1 VRNVTERLQS
11 GNRVLLPGTE
21 VWATVTDVIETA
33 TGWRVYADTDG
44 GDTLRRDLTPEQ
56 AEGIEVISEDGSAES
71 VCVLA
76 GLWTEWMQA
85 ATYSASATAL
95 ATTPLRPY
103 AHQDNAVYGAM
114 LPQPRLRFL
123 LADEPGTGKTIMA
136 GMYLR
141 EMRRLGL
148 VNRALVVS
156 PAHLVTKWQADFER
170 FFGGGLKRITSNTAK
185 DGPLRPDQDLWIT
198 SLDLAAVNPMVQ
210 EVIRPDRAGW
220 DVVVIDEAHRLTP
233 TAQGYYQ
240 VGRMLSYGSPRILLM
255 TATPHR
261 GSEWL
266 FRSLLHLL
274 DPAVFPSAD
283 KDEDLTHHVKPGRIH
298 FIRRMKEELLDYD
311 GITPLFKR
319 RKASNIAV
327 PLNAAE
333 AAFYQQALE
342 LVDTY
347 FPPASAALAR
357 MVYGKR
363 AASSLYALA
372 ETLRRRRDHMGAE
385 APVVAGA
392 AADPENEDPPSR
404 DEAKVTHEVSRSA
417 KAERIAIS
425 QVLAELEPVLTSDTH
440 PASKWPAIENDCLT
454 ANGIVPGNG
463 EQAVVFT
470 EYADTA
476 DWLVSRFQ
484 GAGYTARRYSGRDPY
499 PIRDETRT
507 AFAEHGFQILVST
520 DAGNEGIDLQSAHV
534 LVNWDIPWSL
544 VRLEQRMGRI
554 HRLGQE
560 RDVELYNL
568 IATDTREG
576 EALQVL
582 LDNLVTA
589 ANRLDGKLFDCLSLV
604 AENLNLDLESLLA
617 RAYDDRA
624 VPQDVMNA
632 ARAMTAARLE
642 AEAKKATREERF
654 LRSPVDI
661 TSALAVVHK
670 DALDRVNPHII
681 EIFLARLSAAGV
693 LTASRYA
700 SGDGIFLVRAVPGG
714 LLPAEL
720 GGGGQAIVATS
731 IAAVDRAL
739 REGSTA
745 TGVTVLGPGGAA
757 FRSLVAAAQQRL
769 RPQMFQGGTLSDR
782 TTSTGYDVACYE
794 AKVTEGSRRT
804 IWQFLIRVDDTGARR
819 IRWESLANLAS
830 GDKARRALHPAR
842 AADAD
847 TAARDAADAERAK
860 RLKALG
866 EWLSAARH
874 DLSRLPDTLTS
885 DIAEPVRRSAE
896 RRRLEAA
903 VADNLANLEQ
913 MATVHLGDV
922 RRIGWAHVVPAGP
935 PPDPTEKD
943 SEDIS
948 MRLVGKVLRS
958 AGWGVADVHSEDRGY
973 DLLAIKGRRQL
984 CIEVKGVW
992 YSASASGVVLTG
1004 NELLIA
1010 GQMGRDYWLWV
1021 VDGCS
1026 DRAGKT
1032 FGIYA
1037 DPATEFAGLTKDQ
1050 TLIRVPGSV
1059 LKSARQE
1066 AVPT

>member
-1 VRNVTERLQS
+1 
-11 GNRVLLPGTE
+11 
-21 VWATVTDVIETA
+21 
-33 TGWRVYADTDG
+33 
-44 GDTLRRDLTPEQ
+44 
-56 AEGIEVISEDGSAES
+56 
-71 VCVLA
+71 
-76 GLWTEWMQA
+76 
-85 ATYSASATAL
+85 
-95 ATTPLRPY
+95 
-103 AHQDNAVYGAM
+103 M

-141 EMRRLGL
+141 EMQRLGL

-170 FFGGGLKRITSNTAK
+170 FFGGGLKRITSETAK

-210 EVIRPDRAGW
+210 EAIRPDRAGW

-240 VGRMLSYGSPRILLM
+240 VGRMLSHGCPRMLLM

-266 FRSLLHLL
+266 FRSLLHIL
-274 DPAVFPSAD
+274 DPAVFPPAE
-283 KDEDLTHHVKPGRIH
+283 KDEDLTQHIKPGRTH

-311 GITPLFKR
+311 GVTPLFKGR
-319 RKASNIAV
+319 NASNIAV
-327 PLNAAE
+327 PLNAIE
-333 AAFYQQALE
+333 AAFYRQAHE
-342 LVDTY
+342 LVDAY
-347 FPPASAALAR
+347 FPPNSAALAR

-372 ETLRRRRDHMGAE
+372 ETLRRRRDNMGAE
-385 APVVAGA
+385 APVAAGA
-392 AADPENEDPPSR
+392 AVDPEDEDPPSR
-404 DEAKVTHEVSRSA
+404 DEAKVTHEASRSA
-417 KAERIAIS
+417 KAERKAIG
-425 QVLAELEPVLTSDTH
+425 QVLGELELLLASDSQH
-440 PASKWPAIENDCLT
+440 VSKWPAIEADCLVV
-454 ANGIVPGNG
+454 NGIVPGNG

-476 DWLVSRFQ
+476 DWLVGRFRA
-484 GAGYTARRYSGRDPY
+484 AGYTARQYSGRDPHL
-499 PIRDETRT
+499 IRDETRA
-507 AFAEHGFQILVST
+507 AFAERHFQILVST

-560 RDVELYNL
+560 RNVELYNL

-576 EALQVL
+576 EVLQVL

-604 AENLNLDLESLLA
+604 AENLSLDLESLLA
-617 RAYDDRA
+617 RMYDDGA
-624 VPQDVMNA
+624 MPQAAMSA

-642 AEAKKATREERF
+642 AEAKKAARDERF

-661 TSALAVVHK
+661 AGALAVVHK
-670 DALDRVNPHII
+670 DALDRVNPHIV

-693 LTASRYA
+693 VTASPYA
-700 SGDGIFLVRAVPGG
+700 SGDGIFLLSAAAGD

-720 GGGGQAIVATS
+720 GSGKQAVVATS
-731 IAAVDRAL
+731 AAAVDRAL
-739 REGSTA
+739 GQGSAA
-745 TGVTVLGPGGAA
+745 TGVIVVGPGEAA
-757 FRSLVAAAQQRL
+757 FRSLVTSAQQVL
-769 RPQMFQGGTLSDR
+769 RPQLFQGGSLSDP
-782 TTSTGYDVACYE
+782 TTSTAYDVACYE
-794 AKVTEGSRRT
+794 AEVTEGRRRT
-804 IWQFLIRVDDTGARR
+804 IWQFIIRVDDTGARP
-819 IRWESLANLAS
+819 IRWETLANLVPGGAAS
-830 GDKARRALHPAR
+830 GILHPAR

-847 TAARDAADAERAK
+847 SAASDAARAQQAR
-860 RLKALG
+860 RVKALD
-866 EWLSAARH
+866 EWLAAARH
-874 DLSRLPDTLTS
+874 DLSRLPDALTS
-885 DIAEPVRRSAE
+885 DIPDRAKRSAE

-903 VADNLANLEQ
+903 VAANLADLEQ
-913 MATVHLGDV
+913 MATVRLGEV
-922 RRIGWAHVVPAGP
+922 RRIGWAHVTSAGP
-935 PPDPTEKD
+935 PPDPTARD
-943 SEDIS
+943 SEDVS
-948 MRLVGKVLRS
+948 MRLVTSILRS
-958 AGWGVADVHSEDRGY
+958 GGWGVADVHSEGRGY

-992 YSASASGVVLTG
+992 QSASASGIVLTG

-1010 GQMGRDYWLWV
+1010 AQMALDYWLWV
-1021 VDGCS
+1021 VDSCS
-1026 DRAGKT
+1026 DGTGKT

-1050 TLIRVPGSV
+1050 TLIRVPGST
-1059 LKSARQE
+1059 LKAARRE
-1066 AVPT
+1066 AMPA

>member
-1 VRNVTERLQS
+1 
-11 GNRVLLPGTE
+11 
-21 VWATVTDVIETA
+21 
-33 TGWRVYADTDG
+33 
-44 GDTLRRDLTPEQ
+44 
-56 AEGIEVISEDGSAES
+56 
-71 VCVLA
+71 
-76 GLWTEWMQA
+76 
-85 ATYSASATAL
+85 
-95 ATTPLRPY
+95 
-103 AHQDNAVYGAM
+103 
-114 LPQPRLRFL
+114 
-123 LADEPGTGKTIMA
+123 MA

-141 EMRRLGL
+141 EMQRLGL

-170 FFGGGLKRITSNTAK
+170 FFGGGLKRITSDTAK

-210 EVIRPDRAGW
+210 EAIRPDRAGW
-220 DVVVIDEAHRLTP
+220 DVVVVDEAHRLTP

-240 VGRMLSYGSPRILLM
+240 VGRMLSYGSPRMLLM

-274 DPAVFPSAD
+274 DPAVFTPAD
-283 KDEDLTHHVKPGRIH
+283 KDEDLTHHVKPGRVH

-311 GITPLFKR
+311 GVTPLFKGR
-319 RKASNIAV
+319 NASNIAV

-347 FPPASAALAR
+347 FPPTSAALAR

-372 ETLRRRRDHMGAE
+372 ETLRRRRDNMGTE
-385 APVVAGA
+385 APVMAGA
-392 AADPENEDPPSR
+392 AADPDDEDPPSR
-404 DEAKVTHEVSRSA
+404 DEAKVTHEISRSA
-417 KAERIAIS
+417 KAERTAIS
-425 QVLAELEPVLTSDTH
+425 QVLAELEPLLASDIQ
-440 PASKWPAIENDCLT
+440 PVSKWPAIETDCL
-454 ANGIVPGNG
+454 ASNGIVPGNG

-476 DWLVSRFQ
+476 DWLVGRFQ

-499 PIRDETRT
+499 HIRDETRT
-507 AFAEHGFQILVST
+507 AFAERGFQILVST

-576 EALQVL
+576 EVLQVL

-604 AENLNLDLESLLA
+604 AENLNLDLESLLT
-617 RAYDDRA
+617 RTYDRA
-624 VPQDVMNA
+624 VPQDAMNA

-642 AEAKKATREERF
+642 AEAKKAAREERF

-661 TSALAVVHK
+661 TGALAIVHK

-681 EIFLARLSAAGV
+681 EIFLARLSAADV
-693 LTASRYA
+693 VTVSPHA
-700 SGDGIFLVRAVPGG
+700 SGDGIFLVRPVPGG

-720 GGGGQAIVATS
+720 GGGEQTVVATS
-731 IAAVDRAL
+731 TAAVDRAL
-739 REGSTA
+739 REGSAA
-745 TGVTVLGPGGAA
+745 TGVTVLGPGEAA
-757 FRSLVAAAQQRL
+757 FRSLVTAAQQRL
-769 RPQMFQGGTLSDR
+769 RPQMFQGGTLSDP
-782 TTSTGYDVACYE
+782 TTSTGYDIACYE
-794 AKVTEGSRRT
+794 AEVAEGSRRT
-804 IWQFLIRVDDTGARR
+804 IWQFLIRVDDTGARP
-819 IRWESLANLAS
+819 IRWESLANLAPD
-830 GDKARRALHPAR
+830 DKARGALHPAR

-847 TAARDAADAERAK
+847 TAACDAARAERGE
-860 RLKALG
+860 RLKALD
-866 EWLSAARH
+866 EWLSAARY
-874 DLSRLPDTLTS
+874 DLSRLSDTLTS
-885 DIAEPVRRSAE
+885 DIADPIRRSTE

-903 VADNLANLEQ
+903 VAGNLASLEQ

-922 RRIGWAHVVPAGP
+922 RRIGWAHVTPAGP

-948 MRLVGKVLRS
+948 MRLVARVLRS
-958 AGWGVADVHSEDRGY
+958 GGWGVADVHSEGRGY

-992 YSASASGVVLTG
+992 YSASASGVVITG

-1021 VDGCS
+1021 VDRCS
-1026 DRAGKT
+1026 DGAGKT

-1066 AVPT
+1066 AVPA

>member
-1 VRNVTERLQS
+1 VTGRLQP
-11 GNRVLLPGTE
+11 GHRIWLPGTE
-21 VWATVTDVIETA
+21 AWTTVTDVIETA
-33 TGWRVYADTDG
+33 TGWRVYADTDDG
-44 GDTLRRDLTPEQ
+44 GTVRRDLTPEQ
-56 AEGIEVISEDGSAES
+56 AAGIEVISEDGSADS

-76 GLWTEWMQA
+76 GLWAEWMRV
-85 ATYSASATAL
+85 ATSSASATAL

-141 EMRRLGL
+141 EMQRLGL
-148 VNRALVVS
+148 VNRALIVS

-170 FFGGGLKRITSNTAK
+170 FFGGGLMRITSDTAK

-198 SLDLAAVNPMVQ
+198 SLDLASVNPMVQ
-210 EVIRPDRAGW
+210 EAIRPDRAGW
-220 DVVVIDEAHRLTP
+220 DVVVFDEAHRLTP

-240 VGRMLSYGSPRILLM
+240 VGRMLSYGSPRLLLM

-274 DPAVFPSAD
+274 DPGVFPDAE
-283 KDEDLTHHVKPGRIH
+283 KDEDLTHHIKPGRIH

-311 GITPLFKR
+311 GITPLFKGR
-319 RKASNIAV
+319 SASNIAV
-327 PLNAAE
+327 PLNATE
-333 AAFYQQALE
+333 VAFYRQALE
-342 LVDTY
+342 LVDAY
-347 FPPASAALAR
+347 FPPNSAALAR

-363 AASSLYALA
+363 TASSLYALA
-372 ETLRRRRDHMGAE
+372 ETLRRRRDNMGTQ

-392 AADPENEDPPSR
+392 AADPEDEDPPTR
-404 DEAKVTHEVSRSA
+404 DEAKVTHEASRSA
-417 KAERIAIS
+417 KAERMAIS
-425 QVLAELEPVLTSDTH
+425 QVLAELEPLLASDTQ
-440 PASKWPAIENDCLT
+440 PVSKWPAIETDCLA
-454 ANGIVPGNG
+454 ANGISPGNG

-476 DWLVSRFQ
+476 DWLVGRFQ
-484 GAGYTARRYSGRDPY
+484 AAGYTARRYSGRDPH

-507 AFAEHGFQILVST
+507 AFAERDFQILVST

-534 LVNWDIPWSL
+534 LANWDIPWSL

-576 EALQVL
+576 EVLQVL

-604 AENLNLDLESLLA
+604 AESINLDLESLLA
-617 RAYDDRA
+617 RTYDDRA
-624 VPQDVMNA
+624 VPQDAMNA

-642 AEAKKATREERF
+642 AEAKKAAREERF

-681 EIFLARLSAAGV
+681 EIFLARLSVAGV
-693 LTASRYA
+693 VTVTPHA
-700 SGDGIFLVRAVPGG
+700 SGDGIFLVCAAPGS

-720 GGGGQAIVATS
+720 GGGDEAVVATS
-731 IAAVDRAL
+731 AAAVDRAL
-739 REGSTA
+739 RQGSA
-745 TGVTVLGPGGAA
+745 VTGVAVVGPGETA
-757 FRSLVAAAQQRL
+757 FRSLVTAAQQYL
-769 RPQMFQGGTLSDR
+769 RPQLFRGGALSDP

-794 AKVTEGSRRT
+794 AEVTEGSRRAT
-804 IWQFLIRVDDTGARR
+804 WQFLVRVDDTGARS
-819 IRWESLANLAS
+819 IRWELLANLAPD
-830 GDKARRALHPAR
+830 DKVSSVLHPAR

-847 TAARDAADAERAK
+847 TAAWAAARARRAER
-860 RLKALG
+860 LEALD
-866 EWLSAARH
+866 EWLAAARH
-874 DLSRLPDTLTS
+874 DLSRLPDALTS
-885 DIAEPVRRSAE
+885 DIADPARRSAE

-903 VADNLANLEQ
+903 VAGNLADLEQ
-913 MATVHLGDV
+913 MATVHLGEV
-922 RRIGWAHVVPAGP
+922 RRIGWAHVTPAGP

-948 MRLVGKVLRS
+948 MRLVAGVLRS
-958 AGWGVADVHSEDRGY
+958 GGWGVADVHSEERGY
-973 DLLAIKGRRQL
+973 DLLAVKGRRQL

-992 YSASASGVVLTG
+992 HSASADGVVLTG

-1010 GQMGRDYWLWV
+1010 SQMRGDYWLWV
-1021 VDGCS
+1021 VDTCS
-1026 DRAGKT
+1026 DGTGKT
-1032 FGIYA
+1032 FGVYA

-1059 LKSARQE
+1059 LKAARQE
-1066 AVPT
+1066 AVPA

>member
-1 VRNVTERLQS
+1 VSGRLQPGHRVRLS
-11 GNRVLLPGTE
+11 GTDG
-21 VWATVTDVIETA
+21 WATVTDVIETA
-33 TGWRVYADTDG
+33 TGWRVYADTDEG
-44 GDTLRRDLTPEQ
+44 GTLRRDLTPEQ
-56 AEGIEVISEDGSAES
+56 AAIIEVISEDGSGES

-76 GLWTEWMQA
+76 GLWTEWMRA
-85 ATYSASATAL
+85 ATSSASATAL
-95 ATTPLRPY
+95 ATAPLRPY

-141 EMRRLGL
+141 EMQRLGL
-148 VNRALVVS
+148 VKRALVVS

-170 FFGGGLKRITSNTAK
+170 FFRGGLKRVTSDTAK

-210 EVIRPDRAGW
+210 EAIRPDRAGW
-220 DVVVIDEAHRLTP
+220 DAVVIDEAHRLTP

-240 VGRMLSYGSPRILLM
+240 VGRMLSYGSPRVLLM

-274 DPAVFPSAD
+274 DPAVFPPAD
-283 KDEDLTHHVKPGRIH
+283 KDEDLTRHLKPGRIH

-311 GITPLFKR
+311 GATPLFKGR
-319 RKASNIAV
+319 NASNIAV

-347 FPPASAALAR
+347 FPPTSAALAR

-372 ETLRRRRDHMGAE
+372 ETLRRRRDNMGTE

-392 AADPENEDPPSR
+392 AADPEDEDPPSR
-404 DEAKVTHEVSRSA
+404 DEAKVTHEISRTA
-417 KAERIAIS
+417 KAERTAIS
-425 QVLAELEPVLTSDTH
+425 QVLAELEPLLGSDTQ
-440 PASKWPAIENDCLT
+440 PVSKWPAIETACL
-454 ANGIVPGNG
+454 ASNGIVPGNG

-476 DWLVSRFQ
+476 DWLVGRFQ
-484 GAGYTARRYSGRDPY
+484 RAGYTARRYSGRDPY

-507 AFAEHGFQILVST
+507 AFSARRFQILVST

-560 RDVELYNL
+560 RNVELYNL

-576 EALQVL
+576 DVLQVL

-617 RAYDDRA
+617 RTYDKA
-624 VPQDVMNA
+624 VPQEAMNA
-632 ARAMTAARLE
+632 ARAMTAVRLE
-642 AEAKKATREERF
+642 AEAKKARREERF
-654 LRSPVDI
+654 LQSPVDI
-661 TSALAVVHK
+661 TAALAIVHK
-670 DALDRVNPHII
+670 DALERVNPHII
-681 EIFLARLSAAGV
+681 EIFLAQLSAAKV
-693 LTASRYA
+693 VTVSPHA
-700 SGDGIFLVRAVPGG
+700 SGDGIFLVRAASGG
-714 LLPAEL
+714 LLPVEL
-720 GGGGQAIVATS
+720 GGGEQAVVATTA
-731 IAAVDRAL
+731 AAVDRAL
-739 REGSTA
+739 REGSAA
-745 TGVTVLGPGGAA
+745 TGITVLGPGEVA
-757 FRSLVAAAQQRL
+757 FRSLVTAAQQTL
-769 RPQMFQGGTLSDR
+769 RPQMFRGGTLSDP
-782 TTSTGYDVACYE
+782 TTSTGYDIACYE
-794 AKVTEGSRRT
+794 AEVTEGSRRT
-804 IWQFLIRVDDTGARR
+804 IWQFLIRVDDTGARS
-819 IRWESLANLAS
+819 IRWESLANLAPD
-830 GDKARRALHPAR
+830 DKVRGALHPAR
-842 AADAD
+842 AADSD
-847 TAARDAADAERAK
+847 TAASDAARAERAQ
-860 RLKALG
+860 RLKALD

-885 DIAEPVRRSAE
+885 DIADPIRRSAE

-903 VADNLANLEQ
+903 VAGNLASLEQ
-913 MATVHLGDV
+913 MAGVHLGDV
-922 RRIGWAHVVPAGP
+922 RRIGWAHVTPAGP
-935 PPDPTEKD
+935 LPDPTEKD

-948 MRLVGKVLRS
+948 MRLVANVLRS
-958 AGWGVADVHSEDRGY
+958 GGWGVADVHSEDRGY
-973 DLLAIKGRRQL
+973 DLLAIRGRRQL

-992 YSASASGVVLTG
+992 YSASASGVTLTG

-1026 DRAGKT
+1026 DGAGKT

-1037 DPATEFAGLTKDQ
+1037 DPATKFAGLTKDQ